1 MICRPIGNGLYETKV
16 IRSSIDRLEIS
27 LIFKTIPRAE
37 QGNFD
42 WLYFL
47 TNNAIDLFTGEATL

>member
-1 MICRPIGNGLYETKV
+1 MLKIIYRPIGNGLYETKV

-37 QGNFD
+37 
-42 WLYFL
+42 
-47 TNNAIDLFTGEATL
+47 